1 MLPCSICIISIV
13 RLCIMTTQLFGTDST
28 DYTWLF
34 IDSSTWTAVET
45 NIGIVSGVFSTSPKT
60 EDLPR

>member
-1 MLPCSICIISIV
+1 
-13 RLCIMTTQLFGTDST
+13 MTTQLFGTDST